1 VALRGG
7 ARSGCVHTP
16 AFRVTLH
23 ARSSVDDEID
33 DDLYASAD
41 LAAPVAKYRFPDREI
56 PPEQAAALV
65 EDELILDGNARLNLA
80 TFCTTWVEPQVTD
93 ILARCFDKNMVDKDE
108 YPQTAELEQ
117 RCIRML
123 AHLWNAPDAADSIG
137 TSTTGSSEAA
147 SGARAAAG
155 KDTTRPNFVCG
166 SVQIC
171 WEKFARYFDVE
182 IRQVPM
188 EPGAF
193 TLTPEQVIE
202 HCDENTIAV
211 VVTFG
216 QTYTGLYEPVEA
228 ISRALDDLQQRTG
241 LDIPIH
247 VDAASGGFM
256 AAFVRPDIVWDFRL
270 PRVRSI
276 NASGHKTGLA
286 PIGVGWGLWRDRA
299 DLPSELVFEVS
310 YLGGNSPTF
319 NLNYSRPAAQV
330 IAQYYE
336 FVRLGREGY
345 DRVQTRLYESAADI
359 AAGILEMGPFALIH
373 DGDPDR
379 GIAAVSWRLKPDA
392 QVDGRPVTWNLYDL
406 ADRMRTRGWLVP
418 AYSLPPHQDGLSI
431 QRVLLRH
438 GFSRDLA
445 GQLLDDLRRNVAALC
460 AHPPTQPMTESEAGT
475 SAHTGHAART

>member
-1 VALRGG
+1 MTV
-7 ARSGCVHTP
+7 
-16 AFRVTLH
+16 H
-23 ARSSVDDEID
+23 ARSSRDGELD
-33 DDLYASAD
+33 DDLYASVEM
-41 LAAPVAKYRFPDREI
+41 AAPVPKFRFPDREI
-56 PPEQAAALV
+56 PAADAAALV
-65 EDELILDGNARLNLA
+65 EDELVLDGNARLNLA
-80 TFCTTWVEPQVTD
+80 TFCTTWVEPQVID

-108 YPQTAELEQ
+108 YPQTAEIEE
-117 RCIRML
+117 RCVRML
-123 AHLWNAPDAADSIG
+123 AHLWNAPDASDSIG

-147 SGARAAAG
+147 MLGGLAAKWRWRTAREAAG
-155 KDTTRPNFVCG
+155 KDSARPNFVCG

-188 EPGAF
+188 EAGVF
-193 TLTPEQVIE
+193 TLTPEQVIA

-216 QTYTGLYEPVEA
+216 QTYTGLYEPVA
-228 ISRALDDLQQRTG
+228 DIAAALDDLQERTG

-247 VDAASGGFM
+247 VDGASGAFM

-286 PIGVGWGLWRDRA
+286 PIGVGWALWRDRA
-299 DLPSELVFEVS
+299 DLPDELVFEVS

-330 IAQYYE
+330 IAQYYT

-345 DRVQTRLYESAADI
+345 AAVQSRLYDTAARI
-359 AAGILEMGPFALIH
+359 AAGVAAMGPFELIH
-373 DGDPDR
+373 DGSADA
-379 GIAAVSWRLKPDA
+379 GIAAVSWRLADGA
-392 QVDGRPVTWNLYDL
+392 HVDWNLYDL

-418 AYSLPPHQDGLSI
+418 AYSLPPDQQDLSI
-431 QRVLLRH
+431 QRVLIRH
-438 GFSRDLA
+438 GFSRDL
-445 GQLLDDLRRNVAALC
+445 GDELLADLRRNVRALED
-460 AHPPTQPMTESEAGT
+460 HPPSRQLTEAEAG
-475 SAHTGHAART
+475 SSSHTGKTAPGAH